1 MASKRRDLKVAK
13 GAQQN
18 SSTERIED
26 YLEAIHDLIT
36 EKGYATMA
44 DISTNLRVRPPT
56 VTDMLQKL
64 DRKGFVI
71 YEKYRGIVLTPRG
84 ARIARSVVHRHEI
97 ILRFLKILGVEK
109 NAAFV
114 DTEGIEHHVQP
125 TTIDKIAKLVRFME
139 RNPVWMQRFKRFAKS
154 AA

>member
-1 MASKRRDLKVAK
+1 MPSKHLDAKVGK
-13 GAQQN
+13 RAQVD

-97 ILRFLKILGVEK
+97 ILRFLEILGVGK
-109 NAAFV
+109 KAAYV

-125 TTIDKIAKLVRFME
+125 TTIDRIAKLVRFLE
-139 RNPVWMQRFKRFAKS
+139 RNPLFTKKFKKFAKTS
-154 AA
+154 A